1 MQIRQIII
9 DKAGIK
15 KAGNIRKT
23 ADLRFIKNVA
33 KENIKGKKK
42 NRNQ

>member
-9 DKAGIK
+9 NKAGIK

-23 ADLRFIKNVA
+23 DDFRLIKNVA
-33 KENIKGKKK
+33 KENTKGKK
-42 NRNQ
+42 NRDQ